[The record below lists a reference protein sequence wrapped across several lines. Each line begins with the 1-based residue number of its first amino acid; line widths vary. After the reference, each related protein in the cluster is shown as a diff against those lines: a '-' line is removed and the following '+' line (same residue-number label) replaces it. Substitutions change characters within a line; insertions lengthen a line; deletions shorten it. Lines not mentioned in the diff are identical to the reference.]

1 MGALLRG
8 GAERGRG
15 VQPVRGAGRRGR
27 HGGDNLENLDY
38 FVDWNRRE
46 PFQVVRGEGECA
58 V

>member
-1 MGALLRG
+1 MATSLRI
-8 GAERGRG
+8 ATF
-15 VQPVRGAGRRGR
+15 
-27 HGGDNLENLDY
+27 NLENLDY